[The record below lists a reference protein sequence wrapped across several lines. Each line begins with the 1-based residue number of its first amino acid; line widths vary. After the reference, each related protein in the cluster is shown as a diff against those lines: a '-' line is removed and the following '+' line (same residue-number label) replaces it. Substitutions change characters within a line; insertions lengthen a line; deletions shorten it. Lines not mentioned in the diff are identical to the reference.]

1 MRASSRL
8 GVKFVVLI
16 VGILSLTLVVS
27 ASWFMQQQ
35 QQQLQAQL
43 LERGRI
49 IGHFLSHVSIEAILA
64 YDFVS
69 LESYVKDANRRQD
82 IVFGVILDVNEVPLT
97 SYINN
102 DNPQVRSLA
111 GGNGFTDVRD
121 LLQAA
126 LQSPSITVARFPIKN
141 QDKLLGHAIL
151 GISKERMERE
161 VLDYFYTQLVI
172 YSAII
177 LFLSTAIYL
186 VFRFNV
192 LHPIRHLISG
202 ANRVADGRYDE
213 PVTLVSDDEMG
224 SLTTAF
230 NSMMS
235 EVRKDRELLN
245 FQANYDALTGLP
257 NRVQAIERLGSEI
270 ARAQRSDHSF
280 SVVFIDLNNFKYVN
294 DSMGHMAGDKLL
306 SALGQR
312 FRSVLRES
320 DVLARLGGDE
330 FLVILPTATRP
341 TETKEVA
348 QRLITSLTDA
358 ILINDRE
365 VFIRC
370 SMGIAIYPND
380 GKSAEELMANAD
392 NAMYQSKLSRTED
405 ISFFEPE
412 MNKAMKER
420 LELEH
425 DLHLALEREQFTLY
439 YQPIIDAR
447 TQRPVGAEALLR
459 WHHPERGLIH
469 PLTFIPLA
477 ESTGRI
483 VHIGQ
488 WALNHALQTSRHLL
502 EQGLNPGFTTV
513 NVSRVQLTRDF
524 EALVQR
530 ALDNANLPPSRLR
543 MEVTESALMER
554 HGELPDMLRRL
565 NELGVKLVLDDFGTG
580 FSSLNYL
587 KYFPFHTLKIDKSF
601 IDNVPESEDDASL
614 VRGIIAMARS
624 LGLNVVSEGVER
636 EDQYRFLVG
645 SGVDSIQGYL
655 FARPMSLEDF
665 TNYLQQFKD
674 DTAIASA
681 APTKPKLVR

>member
-35 QQQLQAQL
+35 QKQLQEQL
-43 LERGRI
+43 MERGKI
-49 IGHFLSHVSIEAILA
+49 IGHFLSHVSVEAILA

-69 LESYVKDANRRQD
+69 LESYVKDTNRRQD
-82 IVFGVILDVNEVPLT
+82 IVFSLILDEKEVPLT

-111 GGNGFTDVRD
+111 EGNEFTDVSE

-177 LFLSTAIYL
+177 LFLSLAIYL

-202 ANRVADGRYDE
+202 AKRIADGHYEE
-213 PVTLVSDDEMG
+213 PVKIVSNDEMG

-270 ARAQRSDHSF
+270 ARAQRSNQSF
-280 SVVFIDLNNFKYVN
+280 SVIFIDLNNFKYIN

-306 SALGQR
+306 AALGQR

-348 QRLITSLTDA
+348 QRLISSLTDA
-358 ILINDRE
+358 ILISDRE

-370 SMGIAIYPND
+370 SMGIALYPND
-380 GKSAEELMANAD
+380 GKTAEELMANAD

-405 ISFFEPE
+405 ISFFEAE
-412 MNKAMKER
+412 MNKAIKER

-425 DLHLALEREQFTLY
+425 DLHLALDREQFALY
-439 YQPIIDAR
+439 YQPILDAK

-483 VHIGQ
+483 VNIGQ
-488 WALNHALQTSRHLL
+488 WALNNALQTTRHLL
-502 EQGLNPGFTTV
+502 EQGLNPGFITV

-530 ALDNANLPPSRLR
+530 ALDDANLPPSRLR

-565 NELGVKLVLDDFGTG
+565 DNLGVKLVLDDFGTG

-665 TNYLQQFKD
+665 TNYLQQFKN
-674 DTAIASA
+674 DTTITGATPA
-681 APTKPKLVR
+681 KLVR